1 MVPYTDNQ
9 LNRFIRWLRSDR
21 SANFRGQ
28 TGQDFLDA
36 LGFTDALQDVAQLSS
51 TMRVRLV
58 CVVACIAQN
67 IGGWNP
73 AMTTTWSHSMLEAP
87 LNQTAVV
94 LKVATIPL
102 TRRISLLV
110 INPMGLSETATD
122 PVVLVVLVAK
132 IS

>member
-1 MVPYTDNQ
+1 MVPYTDDQ

-73 AMTTTWSHSMLEAP
+73 DDDD
-87 LNQTAVV
+87 VV
-94 LKVATIPL
+94 
-102 TRRISLLV
+102 SLDAGSS
-110 INPMGLSETATD
+110 IESNGSGSEGGD
-122 PVVLVVLVAK
+122 DSSDKKDQSIGDQSDGPVRDGD
-132 IS
+132 